1 MEKLTP
7 KQKAFADNYIK
18 NGGNAEKAALDAGY
32 SKNYAKAQS
41 YKMLDNVGIS
51 TYMAERQEE
60 IEKQNGHD
68 IMTLT
73 EIQERRSR
81 IGKGLEVDSFGF
93 AADFSSQL
101 KAMSDLEKIL
111 LIKQEQEEKQRAA
124 EEALRNKTY
133 HMDLDNI
140 PDAFH
145 AVIRAI
151 RNRAYLEYIF
161 KGGRGSTKS
170 STVGMVIVEL
180 LKNHHDIHALVC
192 RKVANTIKDSVY
204 NKIKW
209 AIGKQ
214 EFDEEFT
221 STKSPYEITLKATGQ
236 KIYFRGAD
244 DPDKIKS
251 INPEFGYIGIL
262 WYEELDQ
269 FAGDSEVRKIEQSAI
284 RGGELAWIFK
294 SFNPP
299 KTANNWAN
307 EYVTEVGENTLVH
320 SSTYLDVPRDWLG
333 QPFIDKAEHL
343 KEINPE
349 AYEHEYGGVANGN
362 GGMVF
367 EYLRFE
373 TITDEQIKTFD
384 RIYQGVDWGFYPDPY
399 AFIRAYY
406 NAAKETI
413 YLIDENY
420 VNKQQNAVTAQW
432 IKDKGYT
439 DYAVTCDSAEP
450 KSVVDYRDMGVSARG
465 AIKGPGSVEYG
476 MKWLQS
482 RHIVIDMKR
491 TPNAGKELKE
501 YEYERD
507 KDGEVIS
514 GYPDA
519 NNHAIDALRYAFEQ
533 FYNRRGNHA

>member
-1 MEKLTP
+1 MDGLTP
-7 KQKAFADNYIK
+7 KQKAFADNSIE
-18 NGGNAEKAALDAGY
+18 NGGNATAAAVSAGY
-32 SKNYAKAQS
+32 SKKTA
-41 YKMLDNVGIS
+41 GI
-51 TYMAERQEE
+51 TGFENLKKPNILGYIAERQKA
-60 IEKQNGHD
+60 IDSAK
-68 IMTLT
+68 IATLQ
-73 EIQERRSR
+73 EIQEIRTEIARD
-81 IGKGLEVDSFGF
+81 EETEAF
-93 AADFSSQL
+93 ARL
-101 KAMSDLEKIL
+101 KATDSLEKAL
-111 LIKQEQEEKQRAA
+111 RIKEEQEEKQRAA

-133 HMDLDNI
+133 HLDLYDI
-140 PDAFH
+140 PDTFH
-145 AVIRAI
+145 SAIRAI
-151 RNRAYLEYIF
+151 RNREYLEYIF

-170 STVGMVIVEL
+170 SDFAMIIIEL
-180 LKNHHDIHALVC
+180 IKNHHDIHALVC

-209 AIGKQ
+209 AINKQ
-214 EFDEEFT
+214 GLDDEFEF
-221 STKSPYEITLKATGQ
+221 KVSPFEITYKATKQ

-307 EYVTEVGENTLVH
+307 EYVLEVSEKTLVH
-320 SSTYLDVPRDWLG
+320 SSTYLDVPREWLG
-333 QPFIDKAEHL
+333 QPFIDQAEHL

-384 RIYQGVDWGFYPDPY
+384 RIFQGVDWGWYPDAY

-406 NAAKETI
+406 DRANETI
-413 YLIDENY
+413 YFIDENY
-420 VNKQQNAVTAQW
+420 VHKTSNEMTAKW
-432 IKDKGYT
+432 IKDHGYD
-439 DYAVTCDSAEP
+439 DYTITCDSNEN
-450 KSVVDYRDMGVSARG
+450 KSVTDYRDRGINAR
-465 AIKGPGSVEYG
+465 AAVKGPGSVEYG
-476 MKWLQS
+476 FKWLQ
-482 RHIVIDMKR
+482 RRTLVIDKNR
-491 TPNAGKELKE
+491 TPNVYEEFKN
-501 YEYERD
+501 YEYDRD
-507 KDGEVIS
+507 KDGNIIS
-514 GYPDA
+514 GYPEGQDDHTIA
-519 NNHAIDALRYAFEQ
+519 ATRYAFESL
-533 FYNRRGNHA
+533 FNKRGNSA

>member
-1 MEKLTP
+1 MDKLTQ
-7 KQKAFADNYIK
+7 KQKAFADNYIE
-18 NGGNAEKAALDAGY
+18 NGGNATAAAISAGY
-32 SKNYAKAQS
+32 SKRYADGNA
-41 YKMLDNVGIS
+41 YKLVGNSGIS
-51 TYMAERQEE
+51 AYLAERQKE
-60 IEKQNGHD
+60 IDSKK
-68 IMTLT
+68 IATLQ
-73 EIQERRSR
+73 EIQEMRTSIAR
-81 IGKGLEVDSFGF
+81 GEKKDDFGF
-93 AADFSSQL
+93 APAPEVQL
-101 KAMSDLEKIL
+101 KAMDSLEKAL
-111 LIKQEQEEKQRAA
+111 RIKEEQEEKQKAT

-145 AVIRAI
+145 AAIRAI

-170 STVGMVIVEL
+170 SDFAMIIIEL
-180 LKNHHDIHALVC
+180 VKNYHDIHALVM

-209 AIGKQ
+209 AINKQ
-214 EFDEEFT
+214 DLNDEFEF
-221 STKSPYEITLKATGQ
+221 KISPFEITYKPTKQ

-307 EYVTEVGENTLVH
+307 EYALEVGEKTLVH
-320 SSTYLDVPRDWLG
+320 SSTYLDVPKEWLG
-333 QPFIDKAEHL
+333 QPFIDQAEHL

-367 EYLRFE
+367 EYLKFE

-399 AFIRAYY
+399 AFVRAYY
-406 NAAKETI
+406 NAAQETI

-439 DYAVTCDSAEP
+439 DYQVTCDSAEP
-450 KSVVDYRDMGVSARG
+450 KSVVDYRDAGISARG

-482 RHIVIDMKR
+482 RHIMIDMKR
-491 TPNAGKELKE
+491 TPHTGKELKE

-514 GYPDA
+514 GYPDE

-533 FYNRRGNHA
+533 FYNKRGNSA

>member
-1 MEKLTP
+1 MDKLTP
-7 KQKAFADNYIK
+7 KQKAFADNYIE
-18 NGGNAEKAALDAGY
+18 NGGNATAAAVSAGY
-32 SKNYAKAQS
+32 SEKTAKIIGAQNLT
-41 YKMLDNVGIS
+41 KLNVLGYI
-51 TYMAERQEE
+51 AERQKV
-60 IEKQNGHD
+60 IDSTK
-68 IMTLT
+68 IATLQ
-73 EIQERRSR
+73 EIQEIRSAIAR
-81 IGKGLEVDSFGF
+81 DEETEAF
-93 AADFSSQL
+93 ARL
-101 KAMSDLEKIL
+101 KATDSLEKAL
-111 LIKQEQEEKQRAA
+111 RIKEEQEEKQRAA

-145 AVIRAI
+145 AAIRAI

-170 STVGMVIVEL
+170 STVGMVVVEL

-307 EYVTEVGENTLVH
+307 EYVTEVGDNTLVH
-320 SSTYLDVPRDWLG
+320 SSTYKDVPKEWLG

-384 RIYQGVDWGFYPDPY
+384 RIFQGVDWGWFPDAY

-406 NAAKETI
+406 DRAHETI
-413 YLIDENY
+413 YFIDENY
-420 VNKQQNAVTAQW
+420 CHKTSNEETANW
-432 IKDKGYT
+432 IKEHGYN
-439 DYAVTCDSAEP
+439 DYPIICDSNEN
-450 KSVVDYRDMGVSARG
+450 KSVTDYRDRGLPAR
-465 AIKGPGSVEYG
+465 AAVKGPGSVEYG
-476 MKWLQS
+476 FKWLQ
-482 RHIVIDMKR
+482 RRTLVIDRRR
-491 TPNAGKELKE
+491 TPNVYEEFKN
-501 YEYERD
+501 YEYDRD
-507 KDGEVIS
+507 KDGNIIS
-514 GYPDA
+514 GYPEGQDDHTIA
-519 NNHAIDALRYAFEQ
+519 ATRYAFEPL
-533 FYNRRGNHA
+533 FNKRGNSA